1 MVQFSFI
8 AECATIQVFE
18 MCSCILSN
26 SMELPMIRRITTGL
40 VIATLAVAPTVAFA
54 KMYKTEKT
62 CVAHK
67 MVWKDGKCV
76 KA

>member
-1 MVQFSFI
+1 
-8 AECATIQVFE
+8 
-18 MCSCILSN
+18 
-26 SMELPMIRRITTGL
+26 MELPMIRRITTGL